1 LRLSLRG
8 QKDWLISSLKHMGWM
23 RFLLAA
29 AVVFQHSTTPGNIPL
44 VDGHQAVRL
53 FYIISGFYMA
63 LILGQKYSLNR
74 QGLWIFYTNRAA
86 RIFPV
91 YWVVLIGAAA
101 LYGGALIWTQQ
112 MPERFQWYSLLRE
125 GGHEGFL
132 AGLGLSQL
140 ILFGLD
146 WFSLFDF
153 QGSILGLGGTVSG
166 GKTVGFLCLVP
177 QAWTLAVELMF
188 YLFAPFLVQTR
199 TRWLVAL
206 CGAGILLR
214 TALSIW
220 KPNESLSLN
229 YFWFP
234 LQIPF
239 FLMGILSNRWMKI
252 SADLWRNQWMRI
264 GGGWMAFMIVIGY
277 GWIPAS
283 VGPILSCGA
292 MGLLIPALFLIKGK
306 SGEFLGE
313 LSYPIYV
320 VHILVKWI
328 MLGVLGVQQAGEKRV
343 AGIVLLGASVLAAIG
358 IEKLIGTRVEAWRAS
373 RTKML

>member
-1 LRLSLRG
+1 
-8 QKDWLISSLKHMGWM
+8 M
-23 RFLLAA
+23 RFLLAV
-29 AVVFQHSTTPGNIPL
+29 AVVFHHSTTPGNIPL

-63 LILGQKYSLNR
+63 LVLGEKYPLNR
-74 QGLWIFYTNRAA
+74 EGLWMFYTNRAA

-91 YWVVLIGAAA
+91 YWVVLIGAAVF
-101 LYGGALIWTQQ
+101 YGVAQIWTQR
-112 MPERFQWYSLLRE
+112 MPERFQWYCLLRE
-125 GGHEGFL
+125 GGHVGFL

-166 GKTVGFLCLVP
+166 GKTAGFLCLVP

-188 YLFAPFLVQTR
+188 YLVAPILVQMQS
-199 TRWLVAL
+199 RWLIVL
-206 CGAGILLR
+206 CGAGILIR
-214 TALSIW
+214 TGLSIW
-220 KPNESLSLN
+220 KPHESLSLN

-239 FLMGILSNRWMKI
+239 FLLGILGYRWMKI
-252 SADLWRNQWMRI
+252 STDLWKNRWMRI
-264 GGGWMAFMIVIGY
+264 GGGGIAFMVVMGY
-277 GWIPAS
+277 GWIPAG
-283 VGPILSCGA
+283 VAPILSCGA
-292 MGLLIPALFLIKGK
+292 IGLFIPALFHIEGK
-306 SGEFLGE
+306 VGEFLGE

-328 MLGVLGVQQAGEKRV
+328 MLGLLGVQQAGEKNVDGALLVV
-343 AGIVLLGASVLAAIG
+343 ASMFAAIG

>member
-1 LRLSLRG
+1 
-8 QKDWLISSLKHMGWM
+8 MGWM

-29 AVVFQHSTTPGNIPL
+29 AVVFHHSTTPGNIPL

-63 LILGQKYSLNR
+63 MILEQKYSLNR
-74 QGLWIFYTNRAA
+74 QGLWMFYTNRAA

-91 YWVVLIGAAA
+91 YWVVLIGAAVF
-101 LYGGALIWTQQ
+101 YGSALIWTQR

-125 GGHEGFL
+125 GGHGGFL
-132 AGLGLSQL
+132 VGIGLSQL

-153 QGSILGLGGTVSG
+153 QGSILGLGGALPG
-166 GKTVGFLCLVP
+166 GKTAGFLCLVP
-177 QAWTLAVELMF
+177 QAWSLSVELMF
-188 YLFAPFLVQTR
+188 YLIAPLLVQAR
-199 TRWLVAL
+199 TRWLIFL
-206 CGAGILLR
+206 CMTGILIR
-214 TALSIW
+214 TLLSIW
-220 KPNESLSLN
+220 KPHESLSLN

-239 FLMGILSNRWMKI
+239 FLLGVLSYRWMKI
-252 SADLWRNQWMRI
+252 SANLWTKKWMRI
-264 GGGWMAFMIVIGY
+264 GGGWMAFMVILGY
-277 GWIPAS
+277 GWIPDD

-292 MGLLIPALFLIKGK
+292 MGLLIPALFHIEGRV
-306 SGEFLGE
+306 GAFLGE

-328 MLGVLGVQQAGEKRV
+328 VLGILGAEQAGEKRV
-343 AGIVLLGASVLAAIG
+343 TGIVLLAASIFAAFG
-358 IEKLIGTRVEAWRAS
+358 IERLIGTRVEAWRSS
-373 RTKML
+373 RRQAL

>member
-1 LRLSLRG
+1 MP
-8 QKDWLISSLKHMGWM
+8 I
-23 RFLLAA
+23 
-29 AVVFQHSTTPGNIPL
+29 

-63 LILGQKYSLNR
+63 LVLREKYLLNR
-74 QGLWIFYTNRAA
+74 EGLWMFYTNRAA

-91 YWVVLIGAAA
+91 YWVVLIGAAVF
-101 LYGGALIWTQQ
+101 YGVAQAWTQR
-112 MPERFQWYSLLRE
+112 MPERFQWYCLLRE
-125 GGHEGFL
+125 GGHGGFL

-166 GKTVGFLCLVP
+166 GKTAGFLCLVP

-188 YLFAPFLVQTR
+188 YLLAPFLVQTR
-199 TRWLVAL
+199 TRWLILL
-206 CGAGILLR
+206 CGAGILIR

-220 KPNESLSLN
+220 KPHESLSLN

-234 LQIPF
+234 LQLPF
-239 FLMGILSNRWMKI
+239 FLLGIFSYRWMKM
-252 SADLWRNQWMRI
+252 STNYWRIRWIRI
-264 GGGWMAFMIVIGY
+264 AGVGMAFMIIMGY
-277 GWIPAS
+277 GWIPAG
-283 VGPILSCGA
+283 VAPILSCGA
-292 MGLLIPALFLIKGK
+292 IGLFIPALFHIEGK
-306 SGEFLGE
+306 VGEFLGE

-328 MLGVLGVQQAGEKRV
+328 MLGIFGAEQAGVKKVE
-343 AGIVLLGASVLAAIG
+343 GIFLLAASILSGIG
-358 IEKLIGTRVEAWRAS
+358 IEKLIGARVAAWRAS
-373 RTKML
+373 RI

>member
-1 LRLSLRG
+1 
-8 QKDWLISSLKHMGWM
+8 MGWM

-63 LILGQKYSLNR
+63 LILVQKYPLNR
-74 QGLWIFYTNRAA
+74 QGLWIFYTNRAV

-91 YWVVLIGAAA
+91 YWVVLIGAAVF
-101 LYGGALIWTQQ
+101 YGGALIWTQRI
-112 MPERFQWYSLLRE
+112 PERFQWYSHLLE
-125 GGHEGFL
+125 GGHGGFL
-132 AGLGLSQL
+132 AGIGLSQL

-146 WFSLFDF
+146 WYSLFDF

-166 GKTVGFLCLVP
+166 GKTAGFLCLVP

-188 YLFAPFLVQTR
+188 YLFAPLFVQTR
-199 TRWLVAL
+199 SRWLIVL
-206 CGAGILLR
+206 CSVGIIIR

-220 KPNESLSLN
+220 KPHESLSLN

-239 FLMGILSNRWMKI
+239 FLIGILSYRWMKI
-252 SADLWRNQWMRI
+252 STDVWRNRWMRI
-264 GGGWMAFMIVIGY
+264 GGGLTAFMIVMGY
-277 GWIPAS
+277 GWIPAG
-283 VGPILSCGA
+283 VGPILSCGV
-292 MGLLIPALFLIKGK
+292 MGLFIPALFHIVGK
-306 SGEFLGE
+306 AGEFLGE

-328 MLGVLGVQQAGEKRV
+328 MLGLLGDQQTGEKRV
-343 AGIVLLGASVLAAIG
+343 AGTVLLAASIVAAIG
-358 IEKLIGTRVEAWRAS
+358 IEKMIGTRIEAWRAT
-373 RTKML
+373 RTQAL

>member
-1 LRLSLRG
+1 
-8 QKDWLISSLKHMGWM
+8 MGWM
-23 RFLLAA
+23 RFFLAV
-29 AVVFQHSTTPGNIPL
+29 AVAFHHSTTPWNMPI

-63 LILGQKYSLNR
+63 LVLREKYLLNR
-74 QGLWIFYTNRAA
+74 EGLWIFYTNRAA

-101 LYGGALIWTQQ
+101 LYGGALIWAQR
-112 MPERFQWYSLLRE
+112 MPERFQWYSHLRG
-125 GGHEGFL
+125 GGHGGFL

-166 GKTVGFLCLVP
+166 GKTAGFLCLVP
-177 QAWTLAVELMF
+177 QAWSLAVELMF
-188 YLFAPFLVQTR
+188 YLFAPLLVQVR
-199 TRWLVAL
+199 TRWLIVL
-206 CGAGILLR
+206 CGVGILVR

-220 KPNESLSLN
+220 KPHESLSLN

-234 LQIPF
+234 LQLPF
-239 FLMGILSNRWMKI
+239 FLLGIFSYRWMKM
-252 SADLWRNQWMRI
+252 SGNHWKNHWNRI
-264 GGGWMAFMIVIGY
+264 GGICMAFMIIMGY
-277 GWIPAS
+277 GWIPAG
-283 VGPILSCGA
+283 VAPILSCGA
-292 MGLLIPALFLIKGK
+292 MGLLIPALFHIEGK
-306 SGEFLGE
+306 VGEFLGE

-328 MLGVLGVQQAGEKRV
+328 MLGILGAEQAGEKKV
-343 AGIVLLGASVLAAIG
+343 AGIVLLAGSIFAAIG
-358 IEKLIGTRVEAWRAS
+358 IEKLIGARIEAWRAT
-373 RTKML
+373 RTQAH

>member
-1 LRLSLRG
+1 
-8 QKDWLISSLKHMGWM
+8 MGWM
-23 RFLLAA
+23 RFLLAV
-29 AVVFQHSTTPGNIPL
+29 AVVFHHSTTPGNIPL

-63 LILGQKYSLNR
+63 LILGKKYPLNR
-74 QGLWIFYTNRAA
+74 QGLWIVYTNRAA

-101 LYGGALIWTQQ
+101 VYGGALILTQR
-112 MPERFQWYSLLRE
+112 MPERFQWYNLLRE
-125 GGHEGFL
+125 GGHSGFL
-132 AGLGLSQL
+132 AGLGLSQV

-166 GKTVGFLCLVP
+166 GKTAGFLCLVP
-177 QAWTLAVELMF
+177 QAWTLAVELLF

-199 TRWLVAL
+199 SRLLILL
-206 CGAGILLR
+206 CGAGILIR
-214 TALSIW
+214 AGLSIW
-220 KPNESLSLN
+220 KPHESLSLN

-239 FLMGILSNRWMKI
+239 FLMGILSYRWMKI
-252 SADLWRNQWMRI
+252 STDFWRNHWMRI
-264 GGGWMAFMIVIGY
+264 GGGGIAFMVVMGY
-277 GWIPAS
+277 GWIP
-283 VGPILSCGA
+283 VGVAPILSCGA
-292 MGLLIPALFLIKGK
+292 IGLFIPALFHIEGK
-306 SGEFLGE
+306 VGEFLGE

-328 MLGVLGVQQAGEKRV
+328 MLGLLGVQQAGEKKVDGTLLVV
-343 AGIVLLGASVLAAIG
+343 ASMFAAIG
-358 IEKLIGTRVEAWRAS
+358 IEKLIGTRVEAWRVR
-373 RTKML
+373 RTKLL

>member
-1 LRLSLRG
+1 
-8 QKDWLISSLKHMGWM
+8 M

-29 AVVFQHSTTPGNIPL
+29 AVVFHHSKIPGNLPL

-63 LILGQKYSLNR
+63 LILGKKYPLNR
-74 QGLWIFYTNRAA
+74 RGLWIFYTNRAA

-91 YWVVLIGAAA
+91 YWIVLIGAAA
-101 LYGGALIWTQQ
+101 FYGVALVWTQRI
-112 MPERFQWYSLLRE
+112 PERFQWYSLLHQGE
-125 GGHEGFL
+125 HNGFL

-140 ILFGLD
+140 LLLGLD

-153 QGSILGLGGTVSG
+153 QGTSLGFGGTVTG
-166 GKTVGFLCLVP
+166 GKTAGFLCLVP

-188 YLFAPFLVQTR
+188 YLVAPFLIQAR
-199 TRWLVAL
+199 TRWLIVI

-214 TALSIW
+214 VSLSIW
-220 KPNESLSLN
+220 KPQESLSLN

-239 FLMGILSNRWMKI
+239 FLLGILSYRWMKI
-252 SADLWRNQWMRI
+252 STDLWKNRWMRI
-264 GGGWMAFMIVIGY
+264 GGGGVAFMVVMGY
-277 GWIPAS
+277 GWIPAA
-283 VGPILSCGA
+283 VGPILSCGV
-292 MGLLIPALFLIKGK
+292 MGLLIPALFHIEGK
-306 SGEFLGE
+306 AGEFLGE

-328 MLGVLGVQQAGEKRV
+328 MLGLLGAQQTGEKRV
-343 AGIVLLGASVLAAIG
+343 AGTLLLAASIVAAIG
-358 IEKLIGTRVEAWRAS
+358 IEKLIGTRIEAWRAT
-373 RTKML
+373 RTQAL

>member
-1 LRLSLRG
+1 
-8 QKDWLISSLKHMGWM
+8 M
-23 RFLLAA
+23 RFLLAV
-29 AVVFQHSTTPGNIPL
+29 AVVFHHSTTPWNMPI

-63 LILGQKYSLNR
+63 LVLGEKYPLNR
-74 QGLWIFYTNRAA
+74 EGLWMFYTNRAA

-91 YWVVLIGAAA
+91 YWVVLIGAAVF
-101 LYGGALIWTQQ
+101 YGVAQIWTQR
-112 MPERFQWYSLLRE
+112 MPERFQWYCLLRE
-125 GGHEGFL
+125 GGHGGFL

-153 QGSILGLGGTVSG
+153 QGSILGLGGTVRG
-166 GKTVGFLCLVP
+166 GKTAGFLCLVP
-177 QAWTLAVELMF
+177 QAWSLAVELMF
-188 YLFAPFLVQTR
+188 YLFAPLLVQAR
-199 TRWLVAL
+199 TRWLIVL
-206 CGAGILLR
+206 CGIVTLIR
-214 TALSIW
+214 TSLSIW
-220 KPNESLSLN
+220 KPQESLSLN

-239 FLMGILSNRWMKI
+239 FLMGILSYRWMKI
-252 SADLWRNQWMRI
+252 STALWRNRWMRI
-264 GGGWMAFMIVIGY
+264 GGGWMAFMVVMGY
-277 GWIPAS
+277 GWMPVG

-292 MGLLIPALFLIKGK
+292 MGLLIPALFLLEGK

-328 MLGVLGVQQAGEKRV
+328 MLGVLGVQKAGENRV
-343 AGIVLLGASVLAAIG
+343 EGIVLLGASVLAAIG

-373 RTKML
+373 RTKLL

>member
-1 LRLSLRG
+1 
-8 QKDWLISSLKHMGWM
+8 MGWM
-23 RFLLAA
+23 RFLLAV
-29 AVVFQHSTTPGNIPL
+29 AVVFHHSATPGNIPL

-63 LILGQKYSLNR
+63 LILGQRYPLNR
-74 QGLWIFYTNRAA
+74 KGLWIFYTNRAA

-91 YWVVLIGAAA
+91 YWIVLIGAAVF
-101 LYGGALIWTQQ
+101 YGSALIWTQR

-125 GGHEGFL
+125 GGHGGFL
-132 AGLGLSQL
+132 VGIGLSQM

-146 WFSLFDF
+146 WLSLFDF

-166 GKTVGFLCLVP
+166 GKTAGFLCLVP

-199 TRWLVAL
+199 SRWLILL
-206 CGAGILLR
+206 CSAGIIIR
-214 TALSIW
+214 TVLSVC
-220 KPNESLSLN
+220 KPAESLPLN

-239 FLMGILSNRWMKI
+239 FLMGILSYRWMKI
-252 SADLWRNQWMRI
+252 STDLWRNRWIRI
-264 GGGWMAFMIVIGY
+264 GGGWMAFMVVMGY
-277 GWIPAS
+277 GWIPVG

-292 MGLLIPALFLIKGK
+292 MGLLIPALFLFKGK

-328 MLGVLGVQQAGEKRV
+328 MLGLLGVQQAGEKKVDGTLLVV
-343 AGIVLLGASVLAAIG
+343 ASIFAAIG
-358 IEKLIGTRVEAWRAS
+358 IEKLVGTRVEAWRAS
-373 RTKML
+373 RTKLL

>member
-1 LRLSLRG
+1 
-8 QKDWLISSLKHMGWM
+8 MGWM
-23 RFLLAA
+23 RFFLAV
-29 AVVFQHSTTPGNIPL
+29 AVVFHHSTTPWNMPI

-63 LILGQKYSLNR
+63 LILGKKYPLNR

-101 LYGGALIWTQQ
+101 FYGGALILTQR
-112 MPERFQWYSLLRE
+112 MPERFQWYSLLNE
-125 GGHEGFL
+125 GGHGGFL
-132 AGLGLSQL
+132 VGLGLSQV

-146 WFSLFDF
+146 WLSLFDF

-166 GKTVGFLCLVP
+166 GKTAGFLCLVP

-188 YLFAPFLVQTR
+188 YLVAPILVQMR
-199 TRWLVAL
+199 SRWLIVL
-206 CGAGILLR
+206 CGAGILIR
-214 TALSIW
+214 TGLSIW
-220 KPNESLSLN
+220 KPHESLSLN

-239 FLMGILSNRWMKI
+239 FLLGILSYRWMKI
-252 SADLWRNQWMRI
+252 STDLWKNRWMRI
-264 GGGWMAFMIVIGY
+264 GGGGIAFMVVMGY
-277 GWIPAS
+277 GWIPAAM
-283 VGPILSCGA
+283 GPILSCGV
-292 MGLLIPALFLIKGK
+292 MGLLIPALFHIEGK
-306 SGEFLGE
+306 AGEFLGE

-328 MLGVLGVQQAGEKRV
+328 MLGLLGAQQTGEKRV
-343 AGIVLLGASVLAAIG
+343 AGTVLLAASIVAAIG
-358 IEKLIGTRVEAWRAS
+358 IEKLIGTRVEAWRES
-373 RTKML
+373 RMRSL

>member
-1 LRLSLRG
+1 
-8 QKDWLISSLKHMGWM
+8 MGWM
-23 RFLLAA
+23 RFLLAV
-29 AVVFQHSTTPGNIPL
+29 AVVFHHSTTPGNIPL

-63 LILGQKYSLNR
+63 LILGQRYPLNR
-74 QGLWIFYTNRAA
+74 KGLWIFYTNRAA

-91 YWVVLIGAAA
+91 YWVVLIGAAVF
-101 LYGGALIWTQQ
+101 YGSALIWTQR
-112 MPERFQWYSLLRE
+112 MPERFQRYSLLRE
-125 GGHEGFL
+125 GGHGGFL
-132 AGLGLSQL
+132 VGIGLSQL

-153 QGSILGLGGTVSG
+153 QGSILGLGGTISG
-166 GKTVGFLCLVP
+166 GKTAGFLCLVP

-199 TRWLVAL
+199 SRWLIVL
-206 CGAGILLR
+206 CSAGIIIR
-214 TALSIW
+214 TVLSVW
-220 KPNESLSLN
+220 KPAESLSLS

-239 FLMGILSNRWMKI
+239 FLMGILSYRWMKI
-252 SADLWRNQWMRI
+252 STDFWRNRWIRI
-264 GGGWMAFMIVIGY
+264 GGGWMAFMVVMGY
-277 GWIPAS
+277 GWIPVG

-292 MGLLIPALFLIKGK
+292 MGLLIPALFLFKGK

-328 MLGVLGVQQAGEKRV
+328 MLGLLGVQQAGEKKVDGTLLVV
-343 AGIVLLGASVLAAIG
+343 ASILAAIG
-358 IEKLIGTRVEAWRAS
+358 IEKLVGTRVEAWRAS

>member
-1 LRLSLRG
+1 
-8 QKDWLISSLKHMGWM
+8 
-23 RFLLAA
+23 
-29 AVVFQHSTTPGNIPL
+29 
-44 VDGHQAVRL
+44 
-53 FYIISGFYMA
+53 
-63 LILGQKYSLNR
+63 
-74 QGLWIFYTNRAA
+74 
-86 RIFPV
+86 
-91 YWVVLIGAAA
+91 
-101 LYGGALIWTQQ
+101 
-112 MPERFQWYSLLRE
+112 
-125 GGHEGFL
+125 
-132 AGLGLSQL
+132 
-140 ILFGLD
+140 
-146 WFSLFDF
+146 
-153 QGSILGLGGTVSG
+153 
-166 GKTVGFLCLVP
+166 
-177 QAWTLAVELMF
+177 
-188 YLFAPFLVQTR
+188 
-199 TRWLVAL
+199 
-206 CGAGILLR
+206 
-214 TALSIW
+214 
-220 KPNESLSLN
+220 
-229 YFWFP
+229 
-234 LQIPF
+234 
-239 FLMGILSNRWMKI
+239 MKI

>member
-1 LRLSLRG
+1 
-8 QKDWLISSLKHMGWM
+8 MGWM
-23 RFLLAA
+23 RFLLAV
-29 AVVFQHSTTPGNIPL
+29 AVVFHHSTTPGNIPL

-63 LILGQKYSLNR
+63 LILGKKYPLNR

-101 LYGGALIWTQQ
+101 FYGGALILTQR

-125 GGHEGFL
+125 GGHGGFL
-132 AGLGLSQL
+132 VGIGLSQL

-166 GKTVGFLCLVP
+166 GKTAGFLCLVP
-177 QAWTLAVELMF
+177 QAWTLAVELLF

-199 TRWLVAL
+199 SRWLILL
-206 CGAGILLR
+206 CGAGILIR

-220 KPNESLSLN
+220 KPHESLSLN

-239 FLMGILSNRWMKI
+239 FLMGILSYRWMKI
-252 SADLWRNQWMRI
+252 STDLWRNRWLRI
-264 GGGWMAFMIVIGY
+264 GGGWMAFLIVMGY
-277 GWIPAS
+277 GWIPEGI
-283 VGPILSCGA
+283 GPILSCGA
-292 MGLLIPALFLIKGK
+292 MVFLMPALFLVKGK
-306 SGEFLGE
+306 VGEFIGE

-320 VHILVKWI
+320 VHILVKWVI
-328 MLGVLGVQQAGEKRV
+328 LAAQGVEKTGQAKVSGLWIL
-343 AGIVLLGASVLAAIG
+343 AGSVLAAG
-358 IEKLIGTRVEAWRAS
+358 LIEKAVGTPLEKWRQQRVGRFENRE
-373 RTKML
+373 TKT